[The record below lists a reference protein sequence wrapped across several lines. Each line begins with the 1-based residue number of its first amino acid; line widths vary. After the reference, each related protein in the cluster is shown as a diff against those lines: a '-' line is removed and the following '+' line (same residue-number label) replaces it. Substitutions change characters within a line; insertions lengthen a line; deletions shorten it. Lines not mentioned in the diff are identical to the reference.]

1 MTKILVTG
9 GAGYIGSHTV
19 KLLSEKGYDVL
30 VFDNLST
37 GKRESV
43 LGARLVEGDMLN
55 MGDLRAAFSEYKP
68 DAVIHFAAK
77 IVVPESVQYPL
88 KYYTN
93 NVLGTLNVL
102 RVMEEFGVD
111 KFIFSSTAAVYGEPE
126 VMPLGEDTPLAP
138 INPYGQGKA
147 MVEGVLRDIS
157 AAGALKYVALRYF
170 NVAGADPGGELGE
183 TKEDATHLI
192 TMCVRT
198 AAGKRDK
205 LSIFGTD
212 YPTPDGTCIR
222 DYIHVMDL
230 AQAHILALEH
240 LLAGGASDVFNCGY
254 GAGYSVKEMVEET
267 QRVTGVDFP
276 VELAERRAGD
286 PAELVADSS
295 KIKEKLSWTPKYDDI
310 GFIIKTA
317 WEWEKKG
324 CKK

>member
-1 MTKILVTG
+1 MTKLLVTG

-19 KLLSEKGYDVL
+19 KLLSKMGYNVL

-43 LGARLVEGDMLN
+43 IGAELVVGDMLN
-55 MGDLRAAFSEYKP
+55 MEDLRDAFSKFRP

-77 IVVPESVQYPL
+77 VVVPELVQNPL

-102 RVMEEFGVD
+102 KVMEEFGVD
-111 KFIFSSTAAVYGEPE
+111 RFIFSSTAAVYGEPGE
-126 VMPLGEDTPLAP
+126 IPVTEDTPLAP
-138 INPYGQGKA
+138 INPYGRGKA
-147 MVEGVLRDIS
+147 MVEGVLKDIS

-170 NVAGADPGGELGE
+170 NVAGADPEGELGE

-212 YPTPDGTCIR
+212 YPTHDGTCVR

-230 AQAHILALEH
+230 AKAHILALEY
-240 LLAGGASDVFNCGY
+240 LLAGGESEVFNCGY
-254 GAGYSVKEMVEET
+254 GQGFSVKEIVEKAKE
-267 QRVTGVDFP
+267 VTGVDFP
-276 VELAERRAGD
+276 VELEDRRAGD
-286 PAELVADSS
+286 PAKLVADST
-295 KIKEKLSWTPKYDDI
+295 KIQDELSWKPEFDDI

-324 CKK
+324 CKR